1 MIAFATS
8 PLWVAVTGSLALYL
22 MSAAR
27 AALAKTAKNARAA
40 MNKSTSFMTTDESLT
55 MRATGDDECGGG
67 RQKAFTLENLE
78 SLVFAF
84 L

>member
-1 MIAFATS
+1 
-8 PLWVAVTGSLALYL
+8 
-22 MSAAR
+22 
-27 AALAKTAKNARAA
+27 
-40 MNKSTSFMTTDESLT
+40 